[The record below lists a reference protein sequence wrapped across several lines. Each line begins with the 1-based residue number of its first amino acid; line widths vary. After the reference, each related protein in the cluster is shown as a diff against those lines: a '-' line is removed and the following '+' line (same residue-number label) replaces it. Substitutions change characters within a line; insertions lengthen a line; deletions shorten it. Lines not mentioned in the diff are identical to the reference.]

1 MCGPG
6 GCGCFRGSGGDGGSK
21 CGALDWAGLVSSGS
35 IPVWSNT
42 PSPDNTSSTSGV
54 EPARLCPLKVIK
66 RFALAGVSLGAAT
79 AMAYAARNQALISHL
94 VLISPWVS
102 GARLFDIRD
111 LRGATST
118 PVTGEREWKVF
129 ANMLGSVA
137 TAFEDPAQQP
147 EGPWDSV

>member
-1 MCGPG
+1 MGYSD
-6 GCGCFRGSGGDGGSK
+6 RDVSDLSLE
-21 CGALDWAGLVSSGS
+21 ARVNDVRAVVNQLDL
-35 IPVWSNT
+35 
-42 PSPDNTSSTSGV
+42 
-54 EPARLCPLKVIK
+54 K

-102 GARLFDIRD
+102 GARLFDIPD
-111 LRGATST
+111 LRVATST